1 MDRTSIGG
9 GGMGDKKAACEK
21 CDVVLRVSGDAA
33 PSVAETRGTPEAA
46 PAESGEGGET
56 MCAEI
61 G

>member
-1 MDRTSIGG
+1 
-9 GGMGDKKAACEK
+9 MGDKKAACEK